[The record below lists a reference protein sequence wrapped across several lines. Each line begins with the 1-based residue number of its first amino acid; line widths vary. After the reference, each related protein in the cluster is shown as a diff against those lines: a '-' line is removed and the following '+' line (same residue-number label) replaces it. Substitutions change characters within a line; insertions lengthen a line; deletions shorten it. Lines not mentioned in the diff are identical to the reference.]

1 MFKNTNSKKSL
12 QTIFSIHTIEKDFE
26 FEFIKNI
33 CDYFKHKIETQ
44 KDVSI
49 NELLIFLN
57 ENPERNVFLKN
68 YLIKNFSNKKLDHL
82 LENAGIINDLD
93 FFFELKKRIAYK
105 FIPEQSSKESIQN
118 SLNQIFLKA
127 TDANWIF
134 KIPIDEWIALYKILE
149 LKSIYEADENEITNE
164 ILLSMHILSQ
174 RMGGLALQKDIIRM
188 VPEYSNLASPFLEY
202 DKELNLIVSKLEDS
216 GRNYLPYNEEDIKQ
230 LKILNSQCV
239 AFIEKVYENSSKYG
253 ISFRVN
259 QSLLTIKE
267 QLVRIEELSSFIFI
281 KEKSNKI
288 ENSIL
293 FFLQVIKYN
302 SYKNNISKLIKDGI
316 YNVTYEIT
324 NHTAKTGEKYI
335 TNSRTEYFKMLY
347 SSSLGGII
355 VAFLCVFK
363 LYLSTLK
370 TSDFGYALLY
380 SLNYASGFVLIYLV
394 GAALATKQPA
404 MTATTI
410 SKSLEVNLNTT
421 GDKIEKYKDF
431 ARLFARL
438 FRSQFI
444 AFVGNVIVV
453 FPVALLLIWCVY
465 TFFEYDLALAKYPKL
480 INDLNP
486 IKSSA
491 IFHATIAGIFLFLSG
506 IVAGNI
512 ANKNKFN
519 NLYYRISEH
528 PILKKTF
535 GKSKT
540 IKISNW
546 LENKWPGIISNLF
559 FGFCLGSTASI
570 GNFLG
575 LNLDIR
581 HITFASGNF
590 AIGLFGSNYQLD
602 INTIIWS
609 VVGIFLIGFMNFIV
623 SFSLSLF
630 IALKS
635 MKIPTTELKYLNKAI
650 WERFKKYPFQFF
662 FPTNLKK

>member
-1 MFKNTNSKKSL
+1 MFKKKNPNTSL
-12 QTIFSIHTIEKDFE
+12 SAIFSTKIEEKDDE
-26 FEFIKNI
+26 FEFIKKITDFFKNKFEKKKDYSI
-33 CDYFKHKIETQ
+33 CEIIIYLKK
-44 KDVSI
+44 
-49 NELLIFLN
+49 
-57 ENPERNVFLKN
+57 NPEEVLSIQN
-68 YLIKNFSNKKLDHL
+68 YLTNNFSNQKIENL

-105 FIPEQSSKESIQN
+105 FIPEQSSKQSIQY
-118 SLNQIFLKA
+118 SLNQIFLKSD
-127 TDANWIF
+127 DASWIF
-134 KIPIDEWIALYKILE
+134 KVPFEEWVE
-149 LKSIYEADENEITNE
+149 LFNLLKLKTIYVAKDNEVINE

-188 VPEYSNLASPFLEY
+188 VPEYSNLESPFLEY
-202 DKELNLIVSKLEDS
+202 DKELNLIVNKLVASKQ
-216 GRNYLPYNEEDIKQ
+216 NYLEYSEEDVKQ
-230 LKILNSQCV
+230 LKILNNQCLD
-239 AFIEKVYENSSKYG
+239 FIDKVYENSSKYG

-267 QLVRIEELSSFIFI
+267 QLERIDELSVFLFV
-281 KEKSNKI
+281 KDEQNKI
-288 ENSIL
+288 ENTIL
-293 FFLQVIKYN
+293 FYLKIIKYN
-302 SYKNNISKLIKDGI
+302 SYKNNINKLIKDGV
-316 YNVTYEIT
+316 YNITYEIT

-335 TNSRTEYFKMLY
+335 TNSRAEYFKMLY
-347 SSSLGGII
+347 SSSVGGII
-355 VAFLCVFK
+355 VAFLCIFK
-363 LYLSTLK
+363 LYFSTLK

-410 SKSLEVNLNTT
+410 SKSLEVNLNSKD
-421 GDKIEKYKDF
+421 DKIEQYRDF

-444 AFVGNVIVV
+444 AFVGNVLVA
-453 FPVALLLIWCVY
+453 FPVALLLIWSIY
-465 TFFEYDLALAKYPKL
+465 TLFDYDMALAKYPKL

-486 IKSSA
+486 IKSA
-491 IFHATIAGIFLFLSG
+491 AVFHAAIAGFFLFLSG

-528 PILKKTF
+528 PILKKTL
-535 GKSKT
+535 GKTKT
-540 IKISNW
+540 NKISTW
-546 LENKWPGIISNLF
+546 LENKWPGVVSNLF

-590 AIGLFGSNYQLD
+590 AIGVFGANYQLD
-602 INTIIWS
+602 LNVIIWS
-609 VVGIFLIGFMNFIV
+609 IVGIFLIGFMNFIV
-623 SFSLSLF
+623 SFSFSLF
-630 IALKS
+630 IALQS
-635 MKIPTTELKYLNKAI
+635 MKIPTKELKYLNIAI

-662 FPTNLKK
+662 LPINRKN